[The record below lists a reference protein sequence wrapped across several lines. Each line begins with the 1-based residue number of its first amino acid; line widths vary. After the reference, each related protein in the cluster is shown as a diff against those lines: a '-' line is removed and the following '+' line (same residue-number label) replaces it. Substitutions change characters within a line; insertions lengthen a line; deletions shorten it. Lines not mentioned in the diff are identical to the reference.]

1 MPQIGATIEE
11 MQSLQATF
19 VRESATVEQLTAAIS
34 GQVGSTW
41 WVGPAAERFKSE
53 WEGEFKPMLA
63 RLSQQLQ
70 ECSQEVSR
78 RADAISAAGS

>member
-19 VRESATVEQLTAAIS
+19 SRESANVEQLTSSIS

-41 WVGPAAERFKSE
+41 WVGPAAERFKSQ

-63 RLSQQLQ
+63 QLQ
-70 ECSQEVSR
+70 QSLVECSSEVAR
-78 RADAISAAGS
+78 RSQAISAAGS